1 MTKLT
6 PRFLIAGFVLVV
18 AGAAI
23 VVTREGVGP
32 DAPWVGGLVAAIG
45 AGLIVS
51 GLQRIWK
58 RPD

>member
-23 VVTREGVGP
+23 VVTREGVGQ

-45 AGLIVS
+45 VGLVAS
-51 GLQRIWK
+51 GLLRIWK